1 MIGKMVTGSVLV
13 LLKVFSLPETDNY
26 LFISVY
32 ILESGV
38 ENAAFP

>member
-13 LLKVFSLPETDNY
+13 LLKVFSLPEMDNY
-26 LFISVY
+26 LF